1 MSWSFLGKLLVVVH
15 AALSIGVLAW
25 AFGVYTHRID
35 WNNPPAAAGTTARKK
50 ASTPSRQPRRPSTA
64 TRPSALTPAGPVTWP
79 RYRPWRPRRYPRR
92 AYYSTK
98 IVMVQT
104 GLLNGQPVANPVTH
118 LPLGPNGYL
127 DVRDPAAGQPVE
139 VRAGVPAVSLNQY
152 EQAIAKLIEDT
163 KASQEKNAQAITD
176 RDKLN
181 REIVGVKDPF
191 AKGLRQLVNEQKT
204 IEDQANF
211 EDAYIIDAV
220 TNREAEFGLLK
231 KRRDAL
237 VQRGRVEEEARVG
250 QKGRKL
256 VEVGNARSS
265 RVAVDTPRMAAISA
279 PLGEIGTH
287 TTGE

>member
-35 WNNPPAAAGTTARKK
+35 WNNPPAAAGTTGTQEGIYTKQAAK
-50 ASTPSRQPRRPSTA
+50 ATEYSDAAKRAYSRWSGNLAQVQ
-64 TRPSALTPAGPVTWP
+64 ALEAE
-79 RYRPWRPRRYPRR
+79 RYPRR

-118 LPLGPNGYL
+118 LPVAPNGFL

-237 VQRGRVEEEARVG
+237 VCAR
-250 QKGRKL
+250 K
-256 VEVGNARSS
+256 S
-265 RVAVDTPRMAAISA
+265 
-279 PLGEIGTH
+279 
-287 TTGE
+287 